1 MFLASPKASMYRDTP
16 NHYEMLHP
24 DTMRRLRSVLLAGWR
39 AAPDLFEGFREPI
52 AQAVAEA
59 RSRGCPSER
68 FIMLVKAI
76 EREARLLPL
85 EGQGGGTTRSAFHDW
100 VVRVA
105 LESYY
110 ERARAP
116 SVKAEGDLPSPGTA

>member
-1 MFLASPKASMYRDTP
+1 MYRDTP
-16 NHYEMLHP
+16 NHYDMLHP

-39 AAPDLFEGFREPI
+39 AAPDMFEGFREPI
-52 AQAVAEA
+52 AHAVAEA

-76 EREARLLPL
+76 EREAQLHPV
-85 EGQGGGTTRSAFHDW
+85 EGPSGGTIRSAFHDW

-110 ERARAP
+110 ERARAR
-116 SVKAEGDLPSPGTA
+116 SIKAEGDLPSSGTA